1 MKQDGTSIQT
11 ADFALSSLG
20 NKIQSGIKH
29 TNQMTPEEI
38 RKQMMGSAGLKEEDA
53 DNLYIKA
60 DACFKNQSYQKAFAL
75 AKRAADQG
83 HATACN
89 LVGICYE
96 QGLGVEKHL
105 VSAKTHF
112 ERAAKGGSPQGMRN
126 FALTAI
132 KDEYGA
138 PDYAL
143 AVDYLNKAEAADD
156 FQAPGILGW
165 MYLNGKGVEKDVT
178 KAIDLL
184 RGGSERGDQGASL
197 NYAWCLKEGVG
208 VEKSLEEALKHA
220 KALQEKGDKEAEGL
234 VEEIEATIAGKPLSA
249 GPAQPQKQAPKALA
263 PKQTKSKS
271 IPLAVVLAFF
281 FGPFGLFYV
290 SWKRALAMLL
300 IFMVGISLIP
310 NNGFVTLLL
319 WLVAPVASIF
329 AFGLGPKQS
338 DPQPDEE
345 FWSGKPPS
353 A

>member
-1 MKQDGTSIQT
+1 V
-11 ADFALSSLG
+11 
-20 NKIQSGIKH
+20 
-29 TNQMTPEEI
+29 TPEEI

-53 DNLYIKA
+53 DTLYTKA
-60 DACFKNQSYQKAFAL
+60 DACFKNQSYQEAFAL
-75 AKRAADQG
+75 AKRAAVQG
-83 HATACN
+83 HAAACG
-89 LVGICYE
+89 LVGTCYE
-96 QGLGVEKHL
+96 RGLGVEKNL
-105 VSAKTHF
+105 ARAKSHF
-112 ERAAKGGSPQGMRN
+112 ERAAKVGLPKGMRN

-132 KDEYGA
+132 NEEYGS
-138 PDYAL
+138 PDYAT
-143 AVDYLNKAEAADD
+143 AIDYLNKADEAGD

-165 MYLNGKGVEKDVT
+165 MHLNGIGVEKDVT

-184 RGGSERGDQGASL
+184 RRGIERGDQGASL

-220 KALQEKGDKEAEGL
+220 RALQEKGDKEAEGL
-234 VEEIEATIAGKPLSA
+234 VEELEAAIAGKPLSS
-249 GPAQPQKQAPKALA
+249 GPAQPQEQAPKPVA
-263 PKQTKSKS
+263 PKQTKRKS
-271 IPLAVVLAFF
+271 MPLAVVLAFF
-281 FGPFGLFYV
+281 LGPFGLFYV

-300 IFMVGISLIP
+300 IFIVGVSLIP
-310 NNGFVTLLL
+310 NNGFVALLL